1 MYVDELK
8 QENLYFDRKRN
19 HCDKA
24 SIKLLNRSLILISL
38 FFKAAH
44 ATTTI
49 HVYVHMYSTD
59 VHHRWHPCDHG
70 ALNHT
75 VASDFDLLV
84 SGALCQFCRRKM
96 DAGPRNYRTCIRQ
109 FQLESWSGPNIQPVR
124 KL

>member
-8 QENLYFDRKRN
+8 PENLYFDRKRN

-24 SIKLLNRSLILISL
+24 SIKLLNRPLILISL

-75 VASDFDLLV
+75 VASTV
-84 SGALCQFCRRKM
+84 IS
-96 DAGPRNYRTCIRQ
+96 I
-109 FQLESWSGPNIQPVR
+109 SWSPAPYASSAGGRWTLGHAIIALV
-124 KL
+124 